1 MKQTLLDFSFSLFKK
16 CFKKK
21 QKMVAAEEQENEKEV
36 SLEEDGRAAKD
47 VSLGASVLVPPVSQS
62 SKLRG

>member
-1 MKQTLLDFSFSLFKK
+1 
-16 CFKKK
+16 
-21 QKMVAAEEQENEKEV
+21 MVAAEEQENEKEV